1 MKRSFLAA
9 CFIAVLAVA
18 DFFQCRAAGLQVT
31 EHDNGDG
38 DVEAVMRLLGADT
51 PEAVDSY
58 DMERFTEL
66 LQNPVEINVATGS
79 RLVASG
85 LFTQYQVAS
94 LLDYR
99 SRTGDILSYAELAA
113 VDGFSQERA
122 VALAPFVSLVSDAL
136 PGRTATKTT
145 KVRNDLMLRTNLRK
159 SDRETEYAYGLKY
172 RFGVNDRFE
181 FGLSANRP
189 YACEEAYPSG
199 GSFHAVYYGRKTL
212 GKLLVGDFNLRY
224 GQGLSLWN
232 GFRMSSLSSPESF
245 YLRPSGISPY
255 WSYSGEGSQRG
266 IAADFNIGR
275 FVVSSS
281 VGVGGLRELMRG
293 DKSAFISLMPVL
305 NAAWYGE
312 NAQIS
317 LTGHMKTSDV
327 EEWGRNAGTGVT
339 SAVRLPSGV
348 SGAGVSADFRW
359 CISGVDLFGETAL
372 DLADMSVAAVAGTVF
387 DAVEDLTLAFRASY
401 SADQYSIAAGGRF
414 YGGKMTQLSGKSG
427 FGSSVRRHS
436 GTFSAEAS
444 YYPEPKYG
452 SDGPGMQLK
461 LLLNYTIQIS
471 PSVALAARLS
481 ERLRNGTEKNRTDL
495 RLDLK
500 YASGDW
506 MAQIRVN
513 GLYNKSLGLLGY
525 LEGGWK
531 PDRMA
536 VYFRA
541 GIFRIDSWQDRIYAY
556 ERDAPGNFNV
566 PAYYGRGCWGAV
578 TFALK
583 VSGRFKAYL
592 RMSTIQY
599 PWESP
604 TASERTPKSECRV
617 LLSFA
622 L

>member
-1 MKRSFLAA
+1 
-9 CFIAVLAVA
+9 
-18 DFFQCRAAGLQVT
+18 
-31 EHDNGDG
+31 
-38 DVEAVMRLLGADT
+38 
-51 PEAVDSY
+51 
-58 DMERFTEL
+58 
-66 LQNPVEINVATGS
+66 
-79 RLVASG
+79 
-85 LFTQYQVAS
+85 
-94 LLDYR
+94 
-99 SRTGDILSYAELAA
+99 
-113 VDGFSQERA
+113 
-122 VALAPFVSLVSDAL
+122 
-136 PGRTATKTT
+136 
-145 KVRNDLMLRTNLRK
+145 
-159 SDRETEYAYGLKY
+159 
-172 RFGVNDRFE
+172 
-181 FGLSANRP
+181 
-189 YACEEAYPSG
+189 
-199 GSFHAVYYGRKTL
+199 
-212 GKLLVGDFNLRY
+212 
-224 GQGLSLWN
+224 
-232 GFRMSSLSSPESF
+232 
-245 YLRPSGISPY
+245 
-255 WSYSGEGSQRG
+255 
-266 IAADFNIGR
+266 
-275 FVVSSS
+275 
-281 VGVGGLRELMRG
+281 
-293 DKSAFISLMPVL
+293 
-305 NAAWYGE
+305 
-312 NAQIS
+312 
-317 LTGHMKTSDV
+317 MKTSDV
-327 EEWGRNAGTGVT
+327 EEWGRNAGTGGT
-339 SAVRLPSGV
+339 SAACLPSGV

-372 DLADMSVAAVAGTVF
+372 DLADMSVAAVAGTVL
-387 DAVEDLTLAFRASY
+387 DAAEDLTLAFRASY
-401 SADQYSIAAGGRF
+401 SADQYSFAAGGRF
-414 YGGKMTQLSGKSG
+414 YGGKMTQLNGKSG

-506 MAQIRVN
+506 IAQMRVN

-531 PDRMA
+531 PDRMS

-541 GIFRIDSWQDRIYAY
+541 GIFRIDNWQDRIYAY

-578 TFALK
+578 TLALK

-604 TASERTPKSECRV
+604 AASERTPKSECRV

>member
-122 VALAPFVSLVSDAL
+122 LALAPFVSLVSDAL

-159 SDRETEYAYGLKY
+159 ADQEAEYAYGLKY

-189 YACEEAYPSG
+189 YACKEAYPSG

-212 GKLLVGDFNLRY
+212 GKLVVGDFNLRY

-232 GFRMSSLSSPESF
+232 GFRMSSLSFPESF

-293 DKSAFISLMPVL
+293 DKSAAISLMPVL

-317 LTGHMKTSDV
+317 FTGHMKTSDV
-327 EEWGRNAGTGVT
+327 EEWGRNAGTGST
-339 SAVRLPSGV
+339 SAACLPSGV

-372 DLADMSVAAVAGTVF
+372 DLADMSFYSGT
-387 DAVEDLTLAFRASY
+387 
-401 SADQYSIAAGGRF
+401 
-414 YGGKMTQLSGKSG
+414 MMQLSGKSG

-461 LLLNYTIQIS
+461 LLLNYTLQIS

-481 ERLRNGTEKNRTDL
+481 ERLRNGNEKNRTDI

-506 MAQIRVN
+506 MAQMRVN

-531 PDRMA
+531 PDRMS
-536 VYFRA
+536 VYFRV

-578 TFALK
+578 TLALK
-583 VSGRFKAYL
+583 VSRRFKAYL